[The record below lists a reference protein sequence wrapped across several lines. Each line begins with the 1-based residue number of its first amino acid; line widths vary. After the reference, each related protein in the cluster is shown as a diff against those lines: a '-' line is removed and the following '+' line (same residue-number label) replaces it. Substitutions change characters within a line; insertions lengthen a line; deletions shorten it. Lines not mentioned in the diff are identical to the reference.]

1 MLAASRSS
9 TSKEHWKEVE
19 LAALKTI
26 VKKEIGEPAWKDLQV
41 ELEVTVAG
49 IYDTLMGSDCLAGG
63 EKLGCCVLHGENK
76 TCDEHRAAAE
86 ALYKKHGGDVIE
98 IIAAANTV
106 RLSGGTC
113 ALSSPSV
120 TPSILLFLFFFL
132 SPYSEILSSLS
143 SLFFFFFS
151 SSCRFSARPP
161 AKFSSLRFPLLFFF
175 SNSSLFSDRLPAK
188 LSSLSKP
195 IHFPLLFFFFSFL
208 TSLLFNFYTGLT
220 NFIRIYHNVRGALA
234 KSD

>member
-113 ALSSPSV
+113 ALSPPSV
-120 TPSILLFLFFFL
+120 TPSILL
-132 SPYSEILSSLS
+132 
-143 SLFFFFFS
+143 
-151 SSCRFSARPP
+151 
-161 AKFSSLRFPLLFFF
+161 
-175 SNSSLFSDRLPAK
+175 
-188 LSSLSKP
+188 
-195 IHFPLLFFFFSFL
+195 LFFFFSFP
-208 TSLLFNFYTGLT
+208 LL
-220 NFIRIYHNVRGALA
+220 
-234 KSD
+234 

>member
-49 IYDTLMGSDCLAGG
+49 IYSTLMGSELAGG
-63 EKLGCCVLHGENK
+63 EKLGCCVLYGDNK

-106 RLSGGTC
+106 RLCGETC
-113 ALSSPSV
+113 ALSPCLY
-120 TPSILLFLFFFL
+120 IFL
-132 SPYSEILSSLS
+132 
-143 SLFFFFFS
+143 
-151 SSCRFSARPP
+151 
-161 AKFSSLRFPLLFFF
+161 
-175 SNSSLFSDRLPAK
+175 
-188 LSSLSKP
+188 
-195 IHFPLLFFFFSFL
+195 
-208 TSLLFNFYTGLT
+208 
-220 NFIRIYHNVRGALA
+220 
-234 KSD
+234 

>member
-98 IIAAANTV
+98 NVNAFCKEGKKMEEKKGKTETRPWSSRTLMGPPRPLLTV
-106 RLSGGTC
+106 TGARHPC
-113 ALSSPSV
+113 
-120 TPSILLFLFFFL
+120 SIL
-132 SPYSEILSSLS
+132 
-143 SLFFFFFS
+143 
-151 SSCRFSARPP
+151 
-161 AKFSSLRFPLLFFF
+161 
-175 SNSSLFSDRLPAK
+175 
-188 LSSLSKP
+188 
-195 IHFPLLFFFFSFL
+195 
-208 TSLLFNFYTGLT
+208 
-220 NFIRIYHNVRGALA
+220 
-234 KSD
+234 